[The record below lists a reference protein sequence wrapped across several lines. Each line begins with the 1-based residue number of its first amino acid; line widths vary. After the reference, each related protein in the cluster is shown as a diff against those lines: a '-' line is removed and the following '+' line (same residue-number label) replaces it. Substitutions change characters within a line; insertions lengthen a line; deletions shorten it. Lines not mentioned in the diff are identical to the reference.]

1 MRAMKYCLLLLLLN
15 YIITFASLSFFYK
28 NGEGFISVGTPYS
41 VKIEKGYIIYPD
53 FSEKLCASCYTDV
66 TDDAFPVFIYRGD
79 RTYKFKGF
87 YKISVISD
95 KGYRVVIIPRDNGIE
110 KVFVINE
117 YTDVN
122 ALQIQLQGINSLRLQ
137 EGNLIIKTSYGEE
150 VIFSK
155 PIGYQLIGSK
165 KIPVDVSFRIID
177 KNTYGFKVGEYD
189 KSRKLYIDPIVYYR
203 NIGGSGVE
211 EPVKLIKSENGD
223 YYIVGYTSSP
233 DFPEGNTNYRLRMG
247 KNISWDI
254 LILRLSKDLRS
265 IKGVAIIGGSTEEW
279 PRSAVIDDEGNIYV
293 CGWTMSK
300 DFPVRGRQFG
310 SYTQRHSK
318 AFVLKIKGDL
328 SEIVRS
334 FRLGGSFYEFA
345 YDIFID
351 KEGYVYVA
359 GETSSPDFPTTKN
372 AYDRTFN
379 GGSIDIFIT
388 KFDKDLE
395 EIIASTFVG
404 GKDGDAPL
412 SMYVDNRYVYI
423 SGLTWSYDFP
433 TKDKSFD
440 KTFGGVIDGIV
451 IKLDKNLSE
460 LVASTY
466 IGGSAP
472 DNAGFIRVDDE
483 GNIYVGGKTSSW
495 DMPYRKDS
503 YKPLISDMRHPDAWL
518 AVFDPLLSKL
528 KGFTYIGGY
537 GDDTIS
543 NFIVDK
549 DNIWVGGSTTSYDF
563 PVTTDLRK
571 GVTDKNNYDIFIIE
585 FTKNLKSMN
594 RSIVIGGS
602 KHDLLKF
609 FYKEGDVLILTGLT
623 YSEDL
628 YGNTNIEGPNDI
640 FVMKY
645 EIGNF
650 PLNIVGTLLI
660 LILWSLIFGFIYKYV
675 RG

>member
-1 MRAMKYCLLLLLLN
+1 MRVIKYCLLLLLFN
-15 YIITFASLSFFYK
+15 HIITFASFSFFYK
-28 NGEGFISVGTPYS
+28 NGEGLISIGIPYN

-53 FSEKLCASCYTDV
+53 FSEKLCTSCYTDF
-66 TDDAFPVFIYRGD
+66 TDDTFPVFIYRGD
-79 RTYKFKGF
+79 STRKLKGF
-87 YKISVISD
+87 YKISVVSD
-95 KGYRVVIIPRDNGIE
+95 KGYRVVIIPRENSIE
-110 KVFVINE
+110 KVFVIDE

-122 ALQIQLQGINSLRLQ
+122 ALKIQLEGINSLRLH
-137 EGNLIIKTSYGEE
+137 EGNLVVKTSQGEE

-165 KIPVDVSFRIID
+165 KISVDVSFRIID
-177 KNTYGFKVGEYD
+177 KNTYSFKVDKYD

-211 EPVKLIKSENGD
+211 EPVKLIKSEKGD

-233 DFPEGNTNYRLRMG
+233 DFPEGNTNYRLKKG

-254 LILRLSKDLRS
+254 LIIRLSEDLKN

-300 DFPVRGRQFG
+300 DFPVKGRQFG
-310 SYTQRHSK
+310 SYTPRHSK

-328 SEIVRS
+328 SEMLRS

-412 SMYVDNRYVYI
+412 GMYVDDKYVYI

-433 TKDKSFD
+433 TRDKSFD
-440 KTFGGVIDGIV
+440 KTFSGIIDGIV
-451 IKLDKNLSE
+451 IKLNKDLSE

-472 DNAGFIRVDDE
+472 DNAGFIRVDNE

-495 DMPYRKDS
+495 DMPYRRDS

-543 NFIVDK
+543 NFIVEK
-549 DNIWVGGSTTSYDF
+549 EHIWVGGSTTSYEF

-571 GVTDKNNYDIFIIE
+571 SITDKNNYDIFIVE
-585 FTKNLKSMN
+585 FTKDLRGMN

-609 FYKEGDVLILTGLT
+609 FYKEETRFTLTGLT

-628 YGNTNIEGPNDI
+628 YNNNNVNGPNDI
-640 FVMKY
+640 FVIKY
-645 EIGNF
+645 ELNSL
-650 PLNIVGTLLI
+650 PLGVLGTLLI
-660 LILWSLIFGFIYKYV
+660 LTIWSLIFLLIYKYV

>member
-1 MRAMKYCLLLLLLN
+1 MKVIRTAVLLLFLN
-15 YIITFASLSFFYK
+15 CLITFASASFFYK
-28 NGEGFISVGTPYS
+28 QGEGFTSAGIPYK
-41 VKIEKGYIIYPD
+41 VRIEKGYIIYPD
-53 FSEKLCASCYTDV
+53 FSEKLCTSCYTDV
-66 TDDAFPVFIYRGD
+66 TGGAFPIFIYRGN
-79 RTYKFKGF
+79 TAYELEGYSKV
-87 YKISVISD
+87 SVFSG
-95 KGYRVVIIPRDNGIE
+95 KGYRVDIIPRGNGIE
-110 KVFVINE
+110 KVFVIDE
-117 YTDVN
+117 YVDVN
-122 ALQIQLQGINSLRLQ
+122 ALKIQLEGIDSLRL
-137 EGNLIIKTSYGEE
+137 EKGSLVVKTSRGKE
-150 VIFSK
+150 VVFSK

-165 KIPVDVSFRIID
+165 KIYVDVSFRIID
-177 KNTYGFKVGEYD
+177 KNTYGFKVGVYD
-189 KSRKLYIDPIVYYR
+189 KSKKLYIDPIVYYR

-211 EPVKLIKSENGD
+211 EPVKLIKSEKGD

-233 DFPEGNTNYRLRMG
+233 DFPEGNTNYHLRMG

-254 LILRLSKDLRS
+254 LIIRLSEDLKN

-279 PRSAVIDDEGNIYV
+279 PRSATIDKEGNIYV

-300 DFPVRGRQFG
+300 DFPVKGRQFG
-310 SYTQRHSK
+310 SYTPRHSK

-351 KEGYVYVA
+351 EEGYVYVA
-359 GETSSPDFPTTKN
+359 GETSSPDFPITKN

-412 SMYVDNRYVYI
+412 GMYIDDRYVYI

-433 TKDKSFD
+433 TRDKSFD
-440 KTFGGVIDGIV
+440 KTFGGIIDGIV
-451 IKLDKNLSE
+451 IKLNKDLSE

-472 DNAGFIRVDDE
+472 DNAGFIRVDNE

-495 DMPYRKDS
+495 DMPYKKDS

-549 DNIWVGGSTTSYDF
+549 KYILVGGSTTSYDF
-563 PVTTDLRK
+563 PVTVDFRK
-571 GVTDKNNYDIFIIE
+571 SKTDKNNYDMFIAE
-585 FTKNLKSMN
+585 FTKDLRNMN

-609 FYKEGDVLILTGLT
+609 FHKEGNSLILTGLT

-628 YGNTNIEGPNDI
+628 YGNTNIKGPNDI

-645 EIGNF
+645 EIDNF
-650 PLNIVGTLLI
+650 PLKIIGTLFI
-660 LILWSLIFGFIYKYV
+660 LILWGLIFGFIYKYV

>member
-1 MRAMKYCLLLLLLN
+1 MRVLKYSLLLVLIN
-15 YIITFASLSFFYK
+15 CFTVFAFFYM
-28 NGEGFISVGTPYS
+28 NGKSFISTGIPYK
-41 VKIEKGYIIYPD
+41 VKIEDGYILYPD
-53 FSEKLCASCYTDV
+53 FSEKLCTSCYTYV
-66 TDDAFPVFIYRGD
+66 TDDPFPVFIY
-79 RTYKFKGF
+79 KGNTK
-87 YKISVISD
+87 YELKGYVKVSVVSEN
-95 KGYRVVIIPRDNGIE
+95 GYRVDIIPRKNGIE
-110 KVFVINE
+110 KVFVIDE
-117 YTDVN
+117 YADVN
-122 ALQIQLQGINSLRLQ
+122 ELKIQLKGISSLRL
-137 EGNLIIKTSYGEE
+137 EKGSLVVKTSQGEE
-150 VIFSK
+150 VVFSK
-155 PIGYQLIGSK
+155 PKGYQFIGNK

-177 KNTYGFKVGEYD
+177 KNTYGFKVGVYD
-189 KSRKLYIDPIVYYR
+189 KSKKLYIDPIVYYR

-211 EPVKLIKSENGD
+211 EPVKLIKSEKGD

-233 DFPEGNTNYRLRMG
+233 DFPEGNTNYHLRMG

-254 LILRLSKDLRS
+254 LIIRLSEDLKN

-279 PRSAVIDDEGNIYV
+279 PRSATIDKEGNIYV

-300 DFPVRGRQFG
+300 DFPIKGRQFG

-345 YDIFID
+345 YDIFVD

-359 GETSSPDFPTTKN
+359 GETSSPDFPITKN

-412 SMYVDNRYVYI
+412 GMYVDDRYVYI

-433 TKDKSFD
+433 TRDKSFD
-440 KTFGGVIDGIV
+440 KTFGGIIDGIV
-451 IKLDKNLSE
+451 IKLNKDLSE

-472 DNAGFIRVDDE
+472 DNAGFIRVDNE

-495 DMPYRKDS
+495 DMPYKKDS

-549 DNIWVGGSTTSYDF
+549 EYVLVGGSTTSYNF
-563 PVTTDLRK
+563 PVTVDLRK
-571 GVTDKNNYDIFIIE
+571 SKTDKNNYDMFIAE
-585 FTKNLKSMN
+585 FTRDLRNMN
-594 RSIVIGGS
+594 SSIVIGGS

-628 YGNTNIEGPNDI
+628 YGNTNIKGPNDI

-645 EIGNF
+645 KIEKF
-650 PLNIVGTLLI
+650 PLNIVGTLFI
-660 LILWSLIFGFIYKYV
+660 LILWGLIFGFIYKYV